1 MPRRGVTSGHQGG
14 NIGSVHTIALAAASS
29 GAGGIGD
36 GVGVAVFIIGTWWV
50 SVHGKGG
57 AAFRL
62 IAWMML
68 PLVLWLLVAVHDPA
82 QAGQMASGAA
92 SGVSV
97 DISAASRLV
106 ANL

>member
-1 MPRRGVTSGHQGG
+1 MHP
-14 NIGSVHTIALAAASS
+14 IAQAAASTGS
-29 GAGGIGD
+29 SGIGD
-36 GVGVAVFIIGTWWV
+36 GVGVAVFVIGIWWV

-68 PLVLWLLVAVHDPA
+68 PLVLWLLVAVHNPA

-97 DISAASRLV
+97 DISAVSRLV
-106 ANL
+106 SAM